1 MELKDKLKELR
12 LSHHMTQESVADYL
26 GVTSQTVS
34 KWERGLLSPDI
45 ALLPKIAGLYRCSID
60 SLFSMDAVWGVEHQ
74 EEFMKTISA
83 YKRRNDWAGEY
94 DAWMR
99 EIEMNPDHYENYV
112 KVMLAVVLR
121 KDFSDDKVK
130 KMLSLAERVEKCCTD
145 DTLRNE
151 MYRVMVAIC
160 AESQD
165 EEIKKKAEY
174 YYNKLPF
181 FLHSREM
188 YARYVMEGETY
199 RRQVKETLTGMVSQ
213 AEVSV
218 RQLITPDMPPR
229 QQLFYY
235 EKAAGLYEI
244 LLDGRYGGIF
254 EGVLVWD
261 YMHCA
266 ALLLELGQGA
276 EADAYMEKIFTVWD
290 GHLNARESIQIS
302 DLLFISGFPKVKHP
316 GINFTHQMQKMLEDL
331 HLAPYHE
338 KIRDYL
344 TRYAEC
350 FKIKM

>member
-45 ALLPKIAGLYRCSID
+45 ALLPKIAGIYRCSID

-121 KDFSDDKVK
+121 KDFFDDKVK

-165 EEIKKKAEY
+165 EETKKKAEY
-174 YYNKLPF
+174 YYNKLPYF
-181 FLHSREM
+181 IHSREM
-188 YARYVMEGETY
+188 YARYVMEGE
-199 RRQVKETLTGMVSQ
+199 
-213 AEVSV
+213 
-218 RQLITPDMPPR
+218 P
-229 QQLFYY
+229 
-235 EKAAGLYEI
+235 
-244 LLDGRYGGIF
+244 
-254 EGVLVWD
+254 
-261 YMHCA
+261 
-266 ALLLELGQGA
+266 
-276 EADAYMEKIFTVWD
+276 
-290 GHLNARESIQIS
+290 
-302 DLLFISGFPKVKHP
+302 
-316 GINFTHQMQKMLEDL
+316 
-331 HLAPYHE
+331 
-338 KIRDYL
+338 
-344 TRYAEC
+344 
-350 FKIKM
+350 

>member
-60 SLFSMDAVWGVEHQ
+60 SLFSMDAVWCVEHQ

-151 MYRVMVAIC
+151 MYRVMVAVC

-165 EEIKKKAEY
+165 EETKKKAEY
-174 YYNKLPF
+174 YYNKLPYF
-181 FLHSREM
+181 IHSREM

-199 RRQVKETLTGMVSQ
+199 HRQVKETLTGMVSQ

-218 RQLITPDMPPR
+218 RQLITPDMPPH
-229 QQLFYY
+229 QKLFYY
-235 EKAAGLYEI
+235 QKAAGLYEI
-244 LLDGRYGGIF
+244 LLDGRYGGIL
-254 EGVLVWD
+254 EGSLVWD

-266 ALLLELGQGA
+266 SLLRELEQST
-276 EADAYMEKIFTVWD
+276 EADFYMEKIFAVWD

-302 DLLFISGFPKVKHP
+302 DLLFLSGYPKIKHP
-316 GINFTHQMQKMLEDL
+316 GVCFVQQMKTMLEDA

-338 KIRDYL
+338 KIQDYL

-350 FKIKM
+350 FKIKI